1 MLYVYHCMSNN
12 LFKSLAYELLPV
24 LQLSD
29 SFNVETY
36 LVNQWLKYVCQ
47 RSYSIRWQQVLH
59 RSLLPA
65 LYVYRCDTYCS
76 QRSVSTCI
84 ATISLRLQ
92 LRSTSRSIMSWEKKG
107 FNTNSVFVPDHDAF
121 YNIIENQLFPNV
133 CSERQSSCV
142 VI

>member
-92 LRSTSRSIMSWEKKG
+92 LRSTSRSIMSWEKRVLILIPCLYLIMMHS
-107 FNTNSVFVPDHDAF
+107 T
-121 YNIIENQLFPNV
+121 IEWRT
-133 CSERQSSCV
+133 SYSRMCV
-142 VI
+142 QRDNPRA